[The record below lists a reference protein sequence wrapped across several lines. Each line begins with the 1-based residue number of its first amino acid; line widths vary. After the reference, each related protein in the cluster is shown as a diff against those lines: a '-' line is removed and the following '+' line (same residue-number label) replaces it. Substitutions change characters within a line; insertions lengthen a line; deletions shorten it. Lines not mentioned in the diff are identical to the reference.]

1 MWHVVSKCKKN
12 ADDQQEY
19 GVDDIKPELQS

>member
-1 MWHVVSKCKKN
+1 MVSKCKEN